1 MKLYVGVRSTMLALC
16 TFLRAFKNSLSKN
29 PCTMPS
35 PHTWTVYLHRRYD
48 LSLRS
53 VSTAR
58 PLTESE
64 RVSLSSKGRL
74 SGADS
79 CGHPGL
85 WSTTS
90 WPRGHCLALFCITPL
105 AGPALRVEVSCRF
118 YCQPL
123 LESSLSLTR
132 PVLVVCAAA

>member
-58 PLTESE
+58 PLTEGE
-64 RVSLSSKGRL
+64 LVSLSSKGRL
-74 SGADS
+74 CGADS
-79 CGHPGL
+79 RGHPGL

-90 WPRGHCLALFCITPL
+90 WPGDTAWLFSASPLWLGLHSGWRCLIDFIASHSLNHL
-105 AGPALRVEVSCRF
+105 YHSQG
-118 YCQPL
+118 
-123 LESSLSLTR
+123 LSL
-132 PVLVVCAAA
+132 